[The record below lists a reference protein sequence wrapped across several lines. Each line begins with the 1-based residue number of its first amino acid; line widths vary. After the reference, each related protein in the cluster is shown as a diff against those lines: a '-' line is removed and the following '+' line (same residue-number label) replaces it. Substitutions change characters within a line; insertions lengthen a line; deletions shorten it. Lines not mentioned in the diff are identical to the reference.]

1 MIVQGFGFGILE
13 LGILELGTHIIQKS
27 ERKNIRA
34 D

>member
-13 LGILELGTHIIQKS
+13 LGTYIIQKS